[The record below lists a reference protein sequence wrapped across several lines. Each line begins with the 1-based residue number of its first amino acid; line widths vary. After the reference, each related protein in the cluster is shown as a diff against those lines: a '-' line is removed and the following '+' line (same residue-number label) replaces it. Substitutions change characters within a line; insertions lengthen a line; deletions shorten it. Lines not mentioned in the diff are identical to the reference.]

1 MSVVTDFYMR
11 LLNLWARGSIIITKA
26 IYTPQK
32 KKKNSDEIWCYSRSH
47 DVTVVTY
54 SWLTWLVHTRAEA
67 DSFFF
72 SFLVI
77 IVFFCVCLR
86 EKCWPRSSHS
96 TPFSFIFIFLFFF
109 FWLLLPILCVCVII
123 GKKNQSLC
131 RYISCPLSI
140 ECLQFSRNGMEPASF
155 SFLFQGER
163 HRRGGT
169 NIFL

>member
-1 MSVVTDFYMR
+1 MLLTISRRNGRDLFVTH
-11 LLNLWARGSIIITKA
+11 LTST
-26 IYTPQK
+26 YT
-32 KKKNSDEIWCYSRSH
+32 SRSR
-47 DVTVVTY
+47 
-54 SWLTWLVHTRAEA
+54 L
-67 DSFFF
+67 FFF

-123 GKKNQSLC
+123 GKKNQILC